1 MLPLTG
7 PLGPAPP
14 EAQPGLE
21 QPEGRNG
28 CLLIPAKHWRLSG
41 QVSPP
46 FWSLGGRVAQEQSRV
61 HLGAPARRSPLHTP
75 PPSHLSRGQQP
86 PRDQPEARAGSPGS
100 PGCGERRAAGPG
112 GGEGVG
118 RPRGLAVGPAGPVA
132 PPRHS
137 AAGAVINGRA
147 APPVPPSARVWAAM
161 DAAVRPAR
169 PALTPG
175 PGPARSM
182 GGARRAAAGP
192 AR

>member
-1 MLPLTG
+1 MTG
-7 PLGPAPP
+7 
-14 EAQPGLE
+14 QP
-21 QPEGRNG
+21 
-28 CLLIPAKHWRLSG
+28 
-41 QVSPP
+41 
-46 FWSLGGRVAQEQSRV
+46 RVQ
-61 HLGAPARRSPLHTP
+61 
-75 PPSHLSRGQQP
+75 GQQCSG
-86 PRDQPEARAGSPGS
+86 AGG
-100 PGCGERRAAGPG
+100 A
-112 GGEGVG
+112 GEGVG
-118 RPRGLAVGPAGPVA
+118 RLRGLAVGPAGPVA

-137 AAGAVINGRA
+137 EAGAVINGRA

>member
-1 MLPLTG
+1 M
-7 PLGPAPP
+7 
-14 EAQPGLE
+14 QR
-21 QPEGRNG
+21 GR
-28 CLLIPAKHWRLSG
+28 
-41 QVSPP
+41 
-46 FWSLGGRVAQEQSRV
+46 
-61 HLGAPARRSPLHTP
+61 GA
-75 PPSHLSRGQQP
+75 
-86 PRDQPEARAGSPGS
+86 
-100 PGCGERRAAGPG
+100 
-112 GGEGVG
+112 GEGVG
-118 RPRGLAVGPAGPVA
+118 RLRGLAVGPAGPVA

-137 AAGAVINGRA
+137 EAGAVINGRA